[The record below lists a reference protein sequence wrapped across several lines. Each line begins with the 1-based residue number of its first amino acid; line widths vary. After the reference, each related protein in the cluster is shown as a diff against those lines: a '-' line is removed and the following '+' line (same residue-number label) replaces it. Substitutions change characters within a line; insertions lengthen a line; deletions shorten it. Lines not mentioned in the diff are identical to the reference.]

1 MSQGEVIQLILA
13 KEAQDAIEAREL
25 AKLTY
30 KRPQRQTA
38 LTRRANI
45 AKAAKRTGYVAT
57 DGHEAA
63 IAYHVAQSEGW
74 TETAPYDTH
83 NSPVKRLVSTTACER
98 PFSLAAFS
106 QRCPCCAAGVP
117 ARGGRGDEG
126 QGGGAA
132 QARGPD
138 GAQAARALRHGGE
151 TNLLVG
157 NPRCVHFKSW
167 EIMISH
173 EDILK

>member
-1 MSQGEVIQLILA
+1 MILA

-45 AKAAKRTGYVAT
+45 AKAAKRTGYIAT
-57 DGHEAA
+57 EGHEAA

-83 NSPVKRLVSTTACER
+83 NSPVKRLVRTNGYIILAGCVFTAVPR
-98 PFSLAAFS
+98 
-106 QRCPCCAAGVP
+106 CAAGVP

-157 NPRCVHFKSW
+157 NPRCVHFESW
-167 EIMISH
+167 EIIFSH
-173 EDILK
+173 EDIFK

>member
-83 NSPVKRLVSTTACER
+83 NSPVKRLVRTNGYIILAGCVFTAVPR
-98 PFSLAAFS
+98 
-106 QRCPCCAAGVP
+106 CAAGVP

-151 TNLLVG
+151 TNLLVT
-157 NPRCVHFKSW
+157 
-167 EIMISH
+167 IASH
-173 EDILK
+173 HQSDMKWPGRS

>member
-1 MSQGEVIQLILA
+1 MILA

-83 NSPVKRLVSTTACER
+83 NSPVKRLVSTT
-98 PFSLAAFS
+98 PLANDHS
-106 QRCPCCAAGVP
+106 
-117 ARGGRGDEG
+117 
-126 QGGGAA
+126 
-132 QARGPD
+132 
-138 GAQAARALRHGGE
+138 
-151 TNLLVG
+151 
-157 NPRCVHFKSW
+157 RCVFTAVPPLCCRRSGAWRKRR
-167 EIMISH
+167 
-173 EDILK
+173 